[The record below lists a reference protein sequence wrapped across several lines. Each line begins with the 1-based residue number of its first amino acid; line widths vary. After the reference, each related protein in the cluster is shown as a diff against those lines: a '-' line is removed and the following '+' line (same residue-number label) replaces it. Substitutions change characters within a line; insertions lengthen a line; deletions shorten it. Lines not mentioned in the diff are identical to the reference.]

1 MPTFLIYL
9 FGNFLIKI
17 KKINKKLKEI
27 MKENFNKHLFNSIID
42 NVMKYIFFIC
52 SIFAVIVVF
61 SICIF
66 IFIYSVPL
74 FREVGFLEFVF
85 GRNWQPSNNR
95 FGIFPMIVGSLYV
108 TILSTLIGGGF
119 GLFTAI
125 YISMFCPKKLKI
137 VLSQIIDLLAG
148 IPSIVYGFFGMIV
161 LVPFLKN
168 ISPNG
173 VGEGVLASSIILG
186 IMILPTI
193 TSISRYNLEAVYKY
207 YYDGA
212 VALGNTHSQAVFG
225 VIVKAA
231 KSGIFSAM
239 VLGMGRAIGET
250 MAVMMIAGNAPFIPK
265 DLFSYFRT
273 MTINIALE
281 MGYAAGI
288 HRSSLIATAFVLLLF
303 ILILNII
310 LYLIKGNRVN
320 FSLSSII
327 DLFFKKRIKNDIND
341 FSFKNIKM
349 KNISIKSDIL
359 KFISIF
365 ATIVSTLSLVFIVL
379 FILIRGVPYINFN
392 LLFGES
398 NNSQM
403 TLFPAIVS
411 TAMML
416 FMALIIA
423 VPIGVF
429 SAIYLTEYSKANGKL
444 IYLIRIFTDSL
455 SGIPSIVF
463 GLFGMLIFLELF
475 GIGRNILAGSLTLVL
490 IILPSIIRQTE
501 ETLISIP
508 ASLREGSLALGAS
521 KVRTIFKIVLPC
533 GFSGIITAIILSI
546 GRIVGES
553 AALIYTSGAVRY
565 MPAGYFS
572 AGSSFA
578 VMMWMFSSEG
588 LYINQTF
595 ATASILLMIVIFL
608 NALLFILNNKLKKD
622 Y

>member
-1 MPTFLIYL
+1 MPTFLINL
-9 FGNFLIKI
+9 FGNSLRIKRL
-17 KKINKKLKEI
+17 KKLKEI

-66 IFIYSVPL
+66 IFIYSFPL

-85 GRNWQPSNNR
+85 GTNWQPSNNK

-212 VALGNTHSQAVFG
+212 VALGSTHSQAIFG

-303 ILILNII
+303 ILLLNIV
-310 LYLIKGNRVN
+310 LYLIKGNHIN
-320 FSLSSII
+320 FSISSII
-327 DLFFKKRIKNDIND
+327 DLFSIKKIKNDINN

-349 KNISIKSDIL
+349 KNVSIKSEIL
-359 KFISIF
+359 KYISIF
-365 ATIVSTLSLVFIVL
+365 ATIVSTFSLIFIVL

-444 IYLIRIFTDSL
+444 IYVIRIFTDSL

-463 GLFGMLIFLELF
+463 GLFGMLIFLDLF

-533 GFSGIITAIILSI
+533 GFSGIITAVILSI

>member
-1 MPTFLIYL
+1 
-9 FGNFLIKI
+9 
-17 KKINKKLKEI
+17 

-327 DLFFKKRIKNDIND
+327 DLFFKKRIKSDIND

-359 KFISIF
+359 KYISIF
-365 ATIVSTLSLVFIVL
+365 ATVVSTLSLIFIVL

-463 GLFGMLIFLELF
+463 GLFGMLIFLDLF

-533 GFSGIITAIILSI
+533 GFSGIITAIILSV

-565 MPAGYFS
+565 MPASYFS

>member
-1 MPTFLIYL
+1 
-9 FGNFLIKI
+9 
-17 KKINKKLKEI
+17 

-66 IFIYSVPL
+66 IFIYSFPL
-74 FREVGFLEFVF
+74 FREVGFLKFVF
-85 GRNWQPSNNR
+85 GTNWQPSNDK

-212 VALGNTHSQAVFG
+212 VALGSTHSQAIFG

-303 ILILNII
+303 ILLLNII
-310 LYLIKGNRVN
+310 LYLIKGNHIN

-327 DLFFKKRIKNDIND
+327 DLFSIKKIKNDINN

-349 KNISIKSDIL
+349 KNVSIKSEIL
-359 KFISIF
+359 KYISIF
-365 ATIVSTLSLVFIVL
+365 ATIVSTFSLIFIVL

-444 IYLIRIFTDSL
+444 IYVIRIFTDSL

-463 GLFGMLIFLELF
+463 GLFGMLIFLDLF

-533 GFSGIITAIILSI
+533 GFSGIITAVILSI

>member
-1 MPTFLIYL
+1 
-9 FGNFLIKI
+9 
-17 KKINKKLKEI
+17 
-27 MKENFNKHLFNSIID
+27 MKENSNKHLFNAIVD

-66 IFIYSVPL
+66 IFIYSLPL
-74 FREVGFLEFVF
+74 FKESGFFKFIF
-85 GRNWQPSNNR
+85 GMDWQPSFNK

-212 VALGNTHSQAVFG
+212 VALGSTHSQAIFG

-281 MGYAAGI
+281 MGYATGI

-303 ILILNII
+303 ILLLNII
-310 LYLIKGNRVN
+310 LYLIKGNHIN
-320 FSLSSII
+320 FDFITSIK
-327 DLFFKKRIKNDIND
+327 DLFFIKNIKKNINE

-349 KNISIKSDIL
+349 KNVSIKSDIL
-359 KFISIF
+359 KYISIF
-365 ATIVSTLSLVFIVL
+365 ATIISTLFLLFIVL
-379 FILIRGVPYINFN
+379 FILIKGVPYINFN

-416 FMALIIA
+416 FMSLIIA

-444 IYLIRIFTDSL
+444 IYAIRIFTDSL

-463 GLFGMLIFLELF
+463 GLFGMLIFLDLF
-475 GIGRNILAGSLTLVL
+475 GLGRSVFAGSLTLVL

-565 MPAGYFS
+565 MPAGYLN

-608 NALLFILNNKLKKD
+608 NALLFVLNNKLKKD

>member
-1 MPTFLIYL
+1 
-9 FGNFLIKI
+9 
-17 KKINKKLKEI
+17 

-66 IFIYSVPL
+66 IFIYSFPL

-85 GRNWQPSNNR
+85 GTNWQPSNNK

-212 VALGNTHSQAVFG
+212 VALGSTHSQAIFG

-310 LYLIKGNRVN
+310 LYLIKGNHIN
-320 FSLSSII
+320 FSISSII
-327 DLFFKKRIKNDIND
+327 DLFSIKKIKNDINN

-349 KNISIKSDIL
+349 KNVSIKSEIL
-359 KFISIF
+359 KYISIF
-365 ATIVSTLSLVFIVL
+365 ATIVSTFSLIFIVL

-392 LLFGES
+392 LLFEES

-444 IYLIRIFTDSL
+444 IYVIRIFTDSL

-463 GLFGMLIFLELF
+463 GLFGMLIFLDLF

-533 GFSGIITAIILSI
+533 GFSGIITAVILSI

-608 NALLFILNNKLKKD
+608 NLLLFILNNKLKKD

>member
-1 MPTFLIYL
+1 M
-9 FGNFLIKI
+9 
-17 KKINKKLKEI
+17 NKHS
-27 MKENFNKHLFNSIID
+27 KHLFNAIID
-42 NVMKYIFFIC
+42 KVMKYIFFIC

-61 SICIF
+61 SICLF
-66 IFIYSVPL
+66 IFIYSFPL
-74 FREVGFLEFVF
+74 FRETGFFKFIF
-85 GRNWQPSNNR
+85 GMDWQPSNNK

-108 TILSTLIGGGF
+108 TVLSTLIGGGF

-168 ISPNG
+168 ISPNE

-212 VALGNTHSQAVFG
+212 VALGSTHSQAVFG

-239 VLGMGRAIGET
+239 VLGMGRAVGET

-281 MGYAAGI
+281 MGYATGV
-288 HRSSLIATAFVLLLF
+288 HRSSLIATAFILLLF
-303 ILILNII
+303 ILLLNII
-310 LYLIKGNRVN
+310 LYIIKGNHID
-320 FSLSSII
+320 FSLYNIV
-327 DLFFKKRIKNDIND
+327 DLFNRFIFNKKTKNNINN

-349 KNISIKSDIL
+349 KNVSIKSDIL
-359 KFISIF
+359 KFISVI
-365 ATIVSTLSLVFIVL
+365 ATIVSTSFLLFIVL
-379 FILIRGVPYINFN
+379 FIFIRGIPYINFN
-392 LLFGES
+392 LLFGKS
-398 NNSQM
+398 DNSQM

-429 SAIYLTEYSKANGKL
+429 SAIYLTEYSKNNGKL
-444 IYLIRIFTDSL
+444 IYFIRIFTDSL

-463 GLFGMLIFLELF
+463 GLFGMLIFLDLF

-501 ETLISIP
+501 ETLMSIP
-508 ASLREGSLALGAS
+508 PSLREGSLALGAS

-565 MPAGYFS
+565 MPSGYFS

-595 ATASILLMIVIFL
+595 ATASILLIIVIFL
-608 NALLFILNNKLKKD
+608 NILLFVLNTKLKKD

>member
-1 MPTFLIYL
+1 
-9 FGNFLIKI
+9 
-17 KKINKKLKEI
+17 

-66 IFIYSVPL
+66 IFIYSFPL
-74 FREVGFLEFVF
+74 FREVGFLKFVF
-85 GRNWQPSNNR
+85 GTNWQPSNDK

-212 VALGNTHSQAVFG
+212 VALGSTHSQAIFG

-303 ILILNII
+303 ILLLNII
-310 LYLIKGNRVN
+310 LYLIKGNHIN

-327 DLFFKKRIKNDIND
+327 DLFSIKKIKNDINN

-349 KNISIKSDIL
+349 KNVSIKSEIL
-359 KFISIF
+359 KYISIF
-365 ATIVSTLSLVFIVL
+365 ATIVSTFSLIFIVL

-444 IYLIRIFTDSL
+444 IYVIRIFTDSL

-463 GLFGMLIFLELF
+463 GLFGMLIFLDLF

-533 GFSGIITAIILSI
+533 GFSGIITAVILSI

-608 NALLFILNNKLKKD
+608 NLLLFILNNKLKKD

>member
-1 MPTFLIYL
+1 
-9 FGNFLIKI
+9 
-17 KKINKKLKEI
+17 

-66 IFIYSVPL
+66 IFIYSFPL

-85 GRNWQPSNNR
+85 GTNWQPSNDK

-137 VLSQIIDLLAG
+137 ILSQIIDLLAG

-212 VALGNTHSQAVFG
+212 VALGSTHSQAIFG

-303 ILILNII
+303 ILLLNIV
-310 LYLIKGNRVN
+310 LYLIKGNHIN
-320 FSLSSII
+320 FSISSII
-327 DLFFKKRIKNDIND
+327 DLFSIKKIKNNINN

-349 KNISIKSDIL
+349 KNVSIKSEIL
-359 KFISIF
+359 KYISIF
-365 ATIVSTLSLVFIVL
+365 ATIVSTFSLIFIVL

-444 IYLIRIFTDSL
+444 IYVIRIFTDSL

-463 GLFGMLIFLELF
+463 GLFGMLIFLDLF

-533 GFSGIITAIILSI
+533 GFSGIITAVILSI

-608 NALLFILNNKLKKD
+608 NLLLFILNNKLKKD

>member
-1 MPTFLIYL
+1 
-9 FGNFLIKI
+9 
-17 KKINKKLKEI
+17 

-66 IFIYSVPL
+66 IFIYSFPL

-85 GRNWQPSNNR
+85 GTNWQPSNDK

-137 VLSQIIDLLAG
+137 ILSQIIDLLAG

-212 VALGNTHSQAVFG
+212 VALGSTHSQAIFG

-303 ILILNII
+303 ILLLNIV
-310 LYLIKGNRVN
+310 LYLIKGNHIN
-320 FSLSSII
+320 FSISSII
-327 DLFFKKRIKNDIND
+327 DLFSIKKIKNNINN

-349 KNISIKSDIL
+349 KNVSIKSEIL
-359 KFISIF
+359 KYISIF
-365 ATIVSTLSLVFIVL
+365 ATIVSTFSLIFIVL

-444 IYLIRIFTDSL
+444 IYVIRIFTDSL

-463 GLFGMLIFLELF
+463 GLFGMLIFLDLF

-533 GFSGIITAIILSI
+533 GFSGIITAVILSI

-595 ATASILLMIVIFL
+595 ATASILLIIVIFL
-608 NALLFILNNKLKKD
+608 NLLLFILNNKLKKD

>member
-1 MPTFLIYL
+1 
-9 FGNFLIKI
+9 
-17 KKINKKLKEI
+17 

-66 IFIYSVPL
+66 IFIYSFPL

-85 GRNWQPSNNR
+85 GTNWQPSNNK

-212 VALGNTHSQAVFG
+212 VALGSTHSQAIFG

-303 ILILNII
+303 ILLLNIV
-310 LYLIKGNRVN
+310 LYLIKGNHIN

-327 DLFFKKRIKNDIND
+327 DLFSIKKIKNDINN

-349 KNISIKSDIL
+349 KNVSIKSEIL
-359 KFISIF
+359 KYISIF
-365 ATIVSTLSLVFIVL
+365 ATIVSTFSLIFIVL

-444 IYLIRIFTDSL
+444 IYVIRIFTDSL

-463 GLFGMLIFLELF
+463 GLFGMLIFLDLF

-533 GFSGIITAIILSI
+533 GFSGIITAVILSI

-608 NALLFILNNKLKKD
+608 NLLLFILNNKLKKD

>member
-1 MPTFLIYL
+1 
-9 FGNFLIKI
+9 
-17 KKINKKLKEI
+17 

-85 GRNWQPSNNR
+85 GINWQPSNNR

-212 VALGNTHSQAVFG
+212 VALGSSHSQAVFG

-281 MGYAAGI
+281 MGYAAGV

-320 FSLSSII
+320 FSLSSVFYFIK
-327 DLFFKKRIKNDIND
+327 DLFSIKRIKNDIND

>member
-1 MPTFLIYL
+1 
-9 FGNFLIKI
+9 
-17 KKINKKLKEI
+17 

-66 IFIYSVPL
+66 IFIYSFPL

-85 GRNWQPSNNR
+85 GTNWQPSNNK

-212 VALGNTHSQAVFG
+212 VALGSTHSQAIFG

-303 ILILNII
+303 ILLLNII
-310 LYLIKGNRVN
+310 LYLIKGNHIN
-320 FSLSSII
+320 FSFSSII
-327 DLFFKKRIKNDIND
+327 DLFSIKKIKNDINN

-349 KNISIKSDIL
+349 KNVSIKSEIL
-359 KFISIF
+359 KYISIF
-365 ATIVSTLSLVFIVL
+365 ATIVSTFSLIFIVL

-444 IYLIRIFTDSL
+444 IYVIRIFTDSL

-463 GLFGMLIFLELF
+463 GLFGMLIFLDLF
-475 GIGRNILAGSLTLVL
+475 GIGRNILAGSFTLVL

-533 GFSGIITAIILSI
+533 GFSGIITAVILSI

-608 NALLFILNNKLKKD
+608 NLLLFILNNKLKKD

>member
-1 MPTFLIYL
+1 MPTFLINL
-9 FGNFLIKI
+9 FGNSLRIKRL
-17 KKINKKLKEI
+17 KKLKEI
-27 MKENFNKHLFNSIID
+27 MKENFNEHLFNSIID

-66 IFIYSVPL
+66 IFIYSFPL

-85 GRNWQPSNNR
+85 GTNWQPSNNK

-212 VALGNTHSQAVFG
+212 VALGSTHSQAIFG

-303 ILILNII
+303 ILLLNII
-310 LYLIKGNRVN
+310 LYLIKGNHIN

-327 DLFFKKRIKNDIND
+327 DLFSIKKIKKNINN

-349 KNISIKSDIL
+349 KNVSIKSEVL
-359 KFISIF
+359 KYISIF
-365 ATIVSTLSLVFIVL
+365 ATIVSTLSLIFIVL

-444 IYLIRIFTDSL
+444 IYVIRIFTDSL

-463 GLFGMLIFLELF
+463 GLFGMLIFLDLF

-533 GFSGIITAIILSI
+533 GFSGIITAVILSI

-608 NALLFILNNKLKKD
+608 NLLLFILNNKLKKD

>member
-1 MPTFLIYL
+1 
-9 FGNFLIKI
+9 
-17 KKINKKLKEI
+17 
-27 MKENFNKHLFNSIID
+27 MKENPNKHLFNAIVD

-66 IFIYSVPL
+66 IFIYSLPL
-74 FREVGFLEFVF
+74 FKESGFFKFIF
-85 GRNWQPSNNR
+85 GTDWHPSFNK

-212 VALGNTHSQAVFG
+212 VALGSTHSQAIFG

-281 MGYAAGI
+281 MGYATGI

-303 ILILNII
+303 ILLLNII
-310 LYLIKGNRVN
+310 LYLIKGNHIN
-320 FSLSSII
+320 FDSII
-327 DLFFKKRIKNDIND
+327 SIKDLFFIKNIKKNINE

-349 KNISIKSDIL
+349 KNVSIKSDIL
-359 KFISIF
+359 KYISIF
-365 ATIVSTLSLVFIVL
+365 ATIISTLFLLFIVL
-379 FILIRGVPYINFN
+379 FILIRGLPYINFN

-416 FMALIIA
+416 FMSLIIA

-444 IYLIRIFTDSL
+444 IYAIRIFTDSL

-463 GLFGMLIFLELF
+463 GLFGMLIFLDLF
-475 GIGRNILAGSLTLVL
+475 GLGRSVLAGSLTLVL

-565 MPAGYFS
+565 MPAGYLN

-608 NALLFILNNKLKKD
+608 NALLFVLNNKLKKD

>member
-1 MPTFLIYL
+1 
-9 FGNFLIKI
+9 
-17 KKINKKLKEI
+17 

-66 IFIYSVPL
+66 IFIYSFPL

-85 GRNWQPSNNR
+85 GTNWQPSNNK

-161 LVPFLKN
+161 LVPLLKN

-212 VALGNTHSQAVFG
+212 VALGSTHSQAIFG

-303 ILILNII
+303 ILLLNIV
-310 LYLIKGNRVN
+310 LYLIKGNHIN
-320 FSLSSII
+320 FSISSII
-327 DLFFKKRIKNDIND
+327 DLFSIKKIKKNINN

-349 KNISIKSDIL
+349 KNVSIKSEIL
-359 KFISIF
+359 KYISIF
-365 ATIVSTLSLVFIVL
+365 ATIVSTFSLIFIVL

-444 IYLIRIFTDSL
+444 IYVIRIFTDSL

-463 GLFGMLIFLELF
+463 GLFGMLIFLDLF

-533 GFSGIITAIILSI
+533 GFSGIITAVILSI

-595 ATASILLMIVIFL
+595 ATASILLIIVIFL
-608 NALLFILNNKLKKD
+608 NLLLFILNNKLKKD

>member
-1 MPTFLIYL
+1 
-9 FGNFLIKI
+9 
-17 KKINKKLKEI
+17 
-27 MKENFNKHLFNSIID
+27 MKENSNKHLFNAIVD

-66 IFIYSVPL
+66 IFIYSIPL
-74 FREVGFLEFVF
+74 FKESGFFKFIF
-85 GRNWQPSNNR
+85 GEDWQPSFNK

-212 VALGNTHSQAVFG
+212 VALGSTHSQAIFG

-281 MGYAAGI
+281 MGYATGI

-303 ILILNII
+303 ILLLNII
-310 LYLIKGNRVN
+310 LYLIKGNHIN
-320 FSLSSII
+320 FDFITSIK
-327 DLFFKKRIKNDIND
+327 DLFFIKNIKKNINE

-349 KNISIKSDIL
+349 KNVSIKSDIL
-359 KFISIF
+359 KYISIF
-365 ATIVSTLSLVFIVL
+365 ATIISTLFLLFIVL

-416 FMALIIA
+416 FMSLIIA

-444 IYLIRIFTDSL
+444 IYAIRIFTDSL

-463 GLFGMLIFLELF
+463 GLFGMLIFLDLF
-475 GIGRNILAGSLTLVL
+475 GLGRSVLAGSLTLVL

-565 MPAGYFS
+565 MPAGYLN

-608 NALLFILNNKLKKD
+608 NALLFVLNNKLKKD

>member
-1 MPTFLIYL
+1 
-9 FGNFLIKI
+9 
-17 KKINKKLKEI
+17 

-66 IFIYSVPL
+66 IFIYSFPL

-85 GRNWQPSNNR
+85 GTNWQPSNNK

-137 VLSQIIDLLAG
+137 ILSQIIDLLAG

-212 VALGNTHSQAVFG
+212 VALGSTHSQAIFG

-303 ILILNII
+303 ILLLNIV
-310 LYLIKGNRVN
+310 LYLIKGNHIN

-327 DLFFKKRIKNDIND
+327 DLFSIKKIKNDINN

-349 KNISIKSDIL
+349 KNVSIKSEIL
-359 KFISIF
+359 KYISIF
-365 ATIVSTLSLVFIVL
+365 ATIVSTLSLIFIVL
-379 FILIRGVPYINFN
+379 FIFIRGIPYINFN

-398 NNSQM
+398 DNSQM

-444 IYLIRIFTDSL
+444 IYVIRIFTDSL

-463 GLFGMLIFLELF
+463 GLFGMLIFLDLF

-608 NALLFILNNKLKKD
+608 NLLLFILNNKLKKD

>member
-1 MPTFLIYL
+1 
-9 FGNFLIKI
+9 
-17 KKINKKLKEI
+17 

-66 IFIYSVPL
+66 IFIYSFPL
-74 FREVGFLEFVF
+74 FREVGFLKFVF
-85 GRNWQPSNNR
+85 GTNWQPSNDK

-212 VALGNTHSQAVFG
+212 VALGSTHSQAIFG

-303 ILILNII
+303 ILLLNII
-310 LYLIKGNRVN
+310 LYLIKGNHIN
-320 FSLSSII
+320 FSISSII
-327 DLFFKKRIKNDIND
+327 DLFSIKKIKNDINN

-349 KNISIKSDIL
+349 KNVSIKSEVL
-359 KFISIF
+359 KYISIF
-365 ATIVSTLSLVFIVL
+365 ATIVSTFSLIFIVL

-444 IYLIRIFTDSL
+444 IYVIRIFTDSL

-463 GLFGMLIFLELF
+463 GLFGMLIFLDLF

-533 GFSGIITAIILSI
+533 GFSGIITAVILSI

-608 NALLFILNNKLKKD
+608 NLLLFILNNKLKKD